1 MKNNSVDMMTKLINT
16 GVKQQ
21 KVSNKQSDSSSDR
34 SDFEKMLE
42 QAGQQ
47 QGFTAGDT
55 SESSSSSSDSVTV
68 NGVTGETEPGVEQ
81 LSIAAALITVQPMV
95 PVDTITPVE
104 VADIAP
110 AGVEAVVMPEEAG
123 AVVQQVAAAPVLIQ
137 EEGQQQQPQHVL
149 RGLQQGGGLGAV

>member
-95 PVDTITPVE
+95 PVDTITPV
-104 VADIAP
+104 
-110 AGVEAVVMPEEAG
+110 
-123 AVVQQVAAAPVLIQ
+123 
-137 EEGQQQQPQHVL
+137 
-149 RGLQQGGGLGAV
+149 